1 MMQGKDILAIEDW
14 DAYRLTR
21 CCGQCMYASAKK
33 VRLTAYNE
41 AGKKQRVWFCAAHGM
56 EQVAYRQ
63 PACEDYDE
71 EYINTIASI

>member
-21 CCGQCMYASAKK
+21 CCGQCMYASANR

-41 AGKKQRVWFCAAHGM
+41 ADKTQCTWFCAAHGM
-56 EQVAYRQ
+56 ERVTYRQ

-71 EYINTIASI
+71 EYINTIVSI